1 MQEIQA
7 KTRSVRELLS
17 DTKYGIDYYQR
28 EYKWQKKQME
38 ELVTDLSGAFLDEY
52 LPTHERK
59 DVAGYGHYFL
69 GSIVI
74 SQSEDKKQIVD
85 GQQRLTSLTLLLIYL
100 HNIQKGKASAVA
112 VEKMI
117 FSDEYGEKS
126 FNLDIAE
133 RNECMNALFESEGA
147 GYDTTGQAESMQN
160 LMDRYADIGE
170 AFPAEIADTPALP
183 YFVDWLRNKTQ
194 LVEISAYADAD
205 AYTIFET
212 MNDRGLSLS
221 NTDMLK
227 GYLLASITDAVKR
240 AEANKEIKHWLLTFA
255 KRDSER
261 DTKETEADFFK
272 AWLRAKY
279 ADDIRER
286 KKGAKP
292 EDFDL
297 IGTEYHRWVRTNHQ
311 LVGLNASEDFNRWVR
326 QDLRFFAR
334 VYLELLEACE
344 GLKPGLESVR
354 FNADHGF
361 TQQFQVL
368 LAPLMPTDDETTVK
382 TKLRLTA
389 DYLDCWLN
397 RRLWNSRSIDYSTL
411 QYATFLLTKELRNL
425 SLEALR
431 EKLIAR
437 LTSDEMEFPLDD
449 QPSLINWNAK
459 SLHRQLARFIHWVEE
474 KSGQPGRY
482 LEYIVRS
489 GKNAY
494 EIEHLW
500 ANHFERHADEFA
512 QREEFS
518 SYRNRIG
525 GLVLLPKRINASL
538 NDKTFADKVAHYQKE
553 NLLARSLHSACYQHN
568 PGFLQLIART
578 GLPFRSFD
586 EFKKVSFDERDA
598 AYQGIA
604 KQLWSLSRLQATEQ
618 GSENNVSA

>member
-1 MQEIQA
+1 MKEIQA

-28 EYKWQKKQME
+28 EYKWQTKQIV
-38 ELVTDLSGAFLDEY
+38 ELVSDLTTAFLEEY
-52 LPTHERK
+52 QPQHERK
-59 DVAGYGHYFL
+59 DVASYGHYFL

-74 SQSEDKKQIVD
+74 SHSEEKKQIVD

-100 HNIQKGKASAVA
+100 HNIQNDRPDAVSI
-112 VEKMI
+112 EKMI
-117 FSDEYGEKS
+117 FSEEYGEKS
-126 FNLDIAE
+126 FNLDIPE
-133 RNECMNALFESEGA
+133 RNECMNALFDSTPYDAVDQVESI
-147 GYDTTGQAESMQN
+147 QN
-160 LMDRYADIGE
+160 LIGRYNDIVE
-170 AFPAEIADTPALP
+170 AFPAEIANDKALP

-194 LVEISAYADAD
+194 LVEITAYADAD

-227 GYLLASITDAVKR
+227 GYLLASITDTAKR
-240 AEANKEIKHWLLTFA
+240 AEANKEIKYWLLTFA

-261 DTKETEADFFK
+261 DTKESEADFFK

-279 ADDIRER
+279 AQDIRER

-297 IGTEYHRWVRTNHQ
+297 IGTEYHRWVRAKDN
-311 LVGLNASEDFNRWVR
+311 LIGLNTSDDFNRWVR

-334 VYLELLEACE
+334 VYLELLDASET
-344 GLKPGLESVR
+344 LKPGLESVR

-368 LAPLMPTDDETTVK
+368 LAPLLPTDDEVTVK
-382 TKLRLTA
+382 AKLKLTA

-397 RRLWNSRSIDYSTL
+397 RRLWNFKSIDYSTL

-425 SLEALR
+425 TLDALR
-431 EKLIAR
+431 DKLITR
-437 LTSDEMEFPLDD
+437 LTSDQIEFPLDD
-449 QPSLINWNAK
+449 QPYLNNWNAK
-459 SLHRQLARFIHWVEE
+459 SLHRQLSRFTHWLEE
-474 KSGQPGRY
+474 QSGQPGRY

-500 ANHFERHADEFA
+500 ANHFERHTDEFA
-512 QREEFS
+512 HAQEFS
-518 SYRNRIG
+518 THRNKVG
-525 GLVLLPKRINASL
+525 GLVLLPKKINASL
-538 NDKTFADKVAHYQKE
+538 NDKAYSDKLEHYQSE
-553 NLLARSLHSACYQHN
+553 NLLARSLHPMCYVHN
-568 PGFLQLIART
+568 PGFLKLKEDT
-578 GLPFRSFD
+578 GLPLKAFE
-586 EFKKVSFDERDA
+586 EFKKANFDERFNL
-598 AYQGIA
+598 YKGIA
-604 KQLWSLSRLQATEQ
+604 ELLWSADRLKEVA
-618 GSENNVSA
+618 

>member
-1 MQEIQA
+1 MKEIQA

-28 EYKWQKKQME
+28 EYKWQTKQIV
-38 ELVTDLSGAFLDEY
+38 ELVSDLTTAFLEEY
-52 LPTHERK
+52 QPQHERK
-59 DVAGYGHYFL
+59 DVASYGHYFL

-74 SQSEDKKQIVD
+74 SHSEEKKQIVD

-100 HNIQKGKASAVA
+100 HNIQKDRPDAVSI
-112 VEKMI
+112 EKMI
-117 FSDEYGEKS
+117 FSEEYGEKS
-126 FNLDIAE
+126 FNLDIPE
-133 RNECMNALFESEGA
+133 RNECMNALFDGTPYDAVDQVESI
-147 GYDTTGQAESMQN
+147 QN
-160 LMDRYADIGE
+160 LIGRYNDIEE
-170 AFPAEIADTPALP
+170 AFPAEIANDKALP

-194 LVEISAYADAD
+194 LVEITAYADAD

-227 GYLLASITDAVKR
+227 GYLLASITDTAKR
-240 AEANKEIKHWLLTFA
+240 AEANKEIKQWLLTFA

-261 DTKETEADFFK
+261 DTKESEADFFK

-279 ADDIRER
+279 AQDIRER

-297 IGTEYHRWVRTNHQ
+297 IGTEYHRWVRAKDD
-311 LVGLNASEDFNRWVR
+311 LIGLNTSDDFNRWVR

-334 VYLELLEACE
+334 VYLELLDASET
-344 GLKPGLESVR
+344 LKPGLDSVR

-368 LAPLMPTDDETTVK
+368 LAPLLPTDDEATVK
-382 TKLRLTA
+382 AKLKLTA

-397 RRLWNSRSIDYSTL
+397 RRLWNFKSIDYSTL

-425 SLEALR
+425 SLDALR
-431 EKLIAR
+431 DKLITR
-437 LTSDEMEFPLDD
+437 LTNEQKELSLDD
-449 QPSLINWNAK
+449 QPYLNNWNAK
-459 SLHRQLARFIHWVEE
+459 SLHRQLARFTHWLEE
-474 KSGQPGRY
+474 QSGQPGRY

-500 ANHFERHADEFA
+500 ANHFERHTDEFA
-512 QREEFS
+512 HAQEFS
-518 SYRNRIG
+518 AHRNRVG
-525 GLVLLPKRINASL
+525 GLVLLPKKINASL
-538 NDKTFADKVAHYQKE
+538 NDKACSDKLEHYQSE
-553 NLLARSLHSACYQHN
+553 NLLARSLHPMCYVHN
-568 PGFLQLIART
+568 PGFLKLKAET
-578 GLPFRSFD
+578 GLPFKAFT
-586 EFKKVSFDERDA
+586 EFKKANFDERFSL
-598 AYQGIA
+598 YKGIA
-604 KQLWSLSRLQATEQ
+604 ELLWSADRLKEVA
-618 GSENNVSA
+618 

>member
-1 MQEIQA
+1 MKEIQA

-28 EYKWQKKQME
+28 EYKWQTKQIV
-38 ELVTDLSGAFLDEY
+38 ELVSDLTTAFLEEY
-52 LPTHERK
+52 QPQHERK
-59 DVAGYGHYFL
+59 DVASYGHYFL

-74 SQSEDKKQIVD
+74 SHSEEKKQIVD

-100 HNIQKGKASAVA
+100 HNIQKDRPDAVSI
-112 VEKMI
+112 EKMI
-117 FSDEYGEKS
+117 FSEEYGEKS
-126 FNLDIAE
+126 FNLDIPE
-133 RNECMNALFESEGA
+133 RNECMNALFDGTPYDAVDQVESI
-147 GYDTTGQAESMQN
+147 QN
-160 LMDRYADIGE
+160 LIGRYNDIVE
-170 AFPAEIADTPALP
+170 AFPTEIANDKALP

-194 LVEISAYADAD
+194 LVEITAYADAD

-227 GYLLASITDAVKR
+227 GYLLASITDTAKR
-240 AEANKEIKHWLLTFA
+240 AEANKEIKQWLLTFA

-261 DTKETEADFFK
+261 DTKESEADFFK

-279 ADDIRER
+279 AQDIRER

-297 IGTEYHRWVRTNHQ
+297 IGTEYHRWVRAKAD
-311 LVGLNASEDFNRWVR
+311 LIGLNTSDDFNRWVR

-334 VYLELLEACE
+334 VYLELLDAAET
-344 GLKPGLESVR
+344 LKPGLESVR

-368 LAPLMPTDDETTVK
+368 LAPLLPIDDEATVK
-382 TKLRLTA
+382 AKLKLTA

-397 RRLWNSRSIDYSTL
+397 RRLWNFKSIDYSTL

-425 SLEALR
+425 SLDALR
-431 EKLIAR
+431 DKLITR
-437 LTSDEMEFPLDD
+437 LTTDQKELPLDD
-449 QPSLINWNAK
+449 QPYLNNWNAK
-459 SLHRQLARFIHWVEE
+459 SLHRQLARFTHWLEE
-474 KSGQPGRY
+474 QSGQPGRY

-500 ANHFERHADEFA
+500 ANHFERHTDEFA
-512 QREEFS
+512 HAQEFS
-518 SYRNRIG
+518 AHRNRVG
-525 GLVLLPKRINASL
+525 GLVLLPKKINASL
-538 NDKTFADKVAHYQKE
+538 NDKAYSDKLEHYQSE
-553 NLLARSLHSACYQHN
+553 NLLARSLHPMCYVHN
-568 PGFLQLIART
+568 PGFLKLKAET
-578 GLPFRSFD
+578 GLPFKAFT
-586 EFKKVSFDERDA
+586 EFKKANFDERFNL
-598 AYQGIA
+598 YKGIA
-604 KQLWSLSRLQATEQ
+604 ELLWSADRLKEVA
-618 GSENNVSA
+618 

>member
-1 MQEIQA
+1 MKEIQA

-28 EYKWQKKQME
+28 EYKWQTKQIV
-38 ELVTDLSGAFLDEY
+38 ELVSDLTTAFLEEY
-52 LPTHERK
+52 QPQHERK
-59 DVAGYGHYFL
+59 DVASYGHYFL

-74 SQSEDKKQIVD
+74 SQPDEKKQIVD

-100 HNIQKGKASAVA
+100 HNIQKDRPDAVSI
-112 VEKMI
+112 EKMI
-117 FSDEYGEKS
+117 FSEEYGEKS
-126 FNLDIAE
+126 FNLDIPE
-133 RNECMNALFESEGA
+133 RNECMNALFDGTPYDAVDQVESI
-147 GYDTTGQAESMQN
+147 QN
-160 LMDRYADIGE
+160 LIGRYNDIVE
-170 AFPAEIADTPALP
+170 AFPAEIANDKALP

-194 LVEISAYADAD
+194 LVEITAYADAD

-227 GYLLASITDAVKR
+227 GYLLASITDTAKR
-240 AEANKEIKHWLLTFA
+240 AEANKEIKQWLLTFA

-261 DTKETEADFFK
+261 DTKESEADFFK

-279 ADDIRER
+279 AQDIRER

-297 IGTEYHRWVRTNHQ
+297 IGTEYHRWVRAKDD
-311 LVGLNASEDFNRWVR
+311 LIGLNTSDDFNRWVR

-334 VYLELLEACE
+334 VYLELLDASET
-344 GLKPGLESVR
+344 LKPGLESVR

-368 LAPLMPTDDETTVK
+368 LAPLLPTDDEATVRA
-382 TKLRLTA
+382 KLKLTA

-397 RRLWNSRSIDYSTL
+397 RRLWNFKSIDYSTL

-425 SLEALR
+425 SLDALR
-431 EKLIAR
+431 DKLITR
-437 LTSDEMEFPLDD
+437 LTNDQKELPLGD
-449 QPSLINWNAK
+449 QPYLNNWNAK
-459 SLHRQLARFIHWVEE
+459 SLHRQLARFTHWLEE
-474 KSGQPGRY
+474 QSGQPGRY

-500 ANHFERHADEFA
+500 ANHFERHTDEFA
-512 QREEFS
+512 HAQEFS
-518 SYRNRIG
+518 AHRNRVG
-525 GLVLLPKRINASL
+525 GLVLLPKKINASL
-538 NDKTFADKVAHYQKE
+538 NDKAYSDKLEHYQSE
-553 NLLARSLHSACYQHN
+553 NLLARSLHPMCYVHN
-568 PGFLQLIART
+568 PGFLKLKAET
-578 GLPFRSFD
+578 GLPFKAFE
-586 EFKKVSFDERDA
+586 EFKKANFDERFSL
-598 AYQGIA
+598 YKGIA
-604 KQLWSLSRLQATEQ
+604 ERLWSADRLKE
-618 GSENNVSA
+618 VV

>member
-1 MQEIQA
+1 MKEIQA

-28 EYKWQKKQME
+28 EYKWQTKQIV
-38 ELVTDLSGAFLDEY
+38 ELVSDLTTAFLEEY
-52 LPTHERK
+52 QPQHERK
-59 DVAGYGHYFL
+59 DVASYGHYFL

-74 SQSEDKKQIVD
+74 SHSEEKKQIVD

-100 HNIQKGKASAVA
+100 HNIQKDRPDAVSI
-112 VEKMI
+112 EKMI
-117 FSDEYGEKS
+117 FSEEYGEKS
-126 FNLDIAE
+126 FNLDIPE
-133 RNECMNALFESEGA
+133 RNECMNALFDGTPYDAVDQVESI
-147 GYDTTGQAESMQN
+147 QN
-160 LMDRYADIGE
+160 LIGRYNDIEE
-170 AFPAEIADTPALP
+170 AFPAEIANDKALP

-194 LVEISAYADAD
+194 LVEITAYADAD

-227 GYLLASITDAVKR
+227 GYLLASITDTAKR
-240 AEANKEIKHWLLTFA
+240 AEANKEIKQWLLTFA

-261 DTKETEADFFK
+261 DTKESEADFFK

-279 ADDIRER
+279 AQDIRER

-297 IGTEYHRWVRTNHQ
+297 IGTEYHRWVRAKDD
-311 LVGLNASEDFNRWVR
+311 LIGLNTSDDFNRWVR

-334 VYLELLEACE
+334 VYLELLDASET
-344 GLKPGLESVR
+344 LKPGLESVR

-368 LAPLMPTDDETTVK
+368 LAPLLPTDDEATVK
-382 TKLRLTA
+382 AKLKLTA

-397 RRLWNSRSIDYSTL
+397 RRLWNFKSIDYSTL

-425 SLEALR
+425 SLDALR
-431 EKLIAR
+431 DKLITR
-437 LTSDEMEFPLDD
+437 LTNEQKELSLDD
-449 QPSLINWNAK
+449 QPYLNNWNAK
-459 SLHRQLARFIHWVEE
+459 SLHRQLARFTHWLEE
-474 KSGQPGRY
+474 QSGQPGRY

-500 ANHFERHADEFA
+500 ANHFERHTDEFA
-512 QREEFS
+512 HAQEFS
-518 SYRNRIG
+518 AHRNRVG
-525 GLVLLPKRINASL
+525 GLVLLPKKINASL
-538 NDKTFADKVAHYQKE
+538 NDKAYSDKLEHYQSE
-553 NLLARSLHSACYQHN
+553 NLLARSLHPMCYVHN
-568 PGFLQLIART
+568 PGFLKLKAET
-578 GLPFRSFD
+578 SLPFKAFT
-586 EFKKVSFDERDA
+586 EFKKANFDERFSL
-598 AYQGIA
+598 YKGIA
-604 KQLWSLSRLQATEQ
+604 ELLWSADRLKEVA
-618 GSENNVSA
+618 

>member
-38 ELVTDLSGAFLDEY
+38 ELVTDLTGAFLDEY

-100 HNIQKGKASAVA
+100 HNIQKGKTSTVA

-126 FNLDIAE
+126 FNLDIPE
-133 RNECMNALFESEGA
+133 RNECMNALFESEGD

-170 AFPAEIADTPALP
+170 AFPAKIADTPALP

-227 GYLLASITDAVKR
+227 GYLLASITDATKR
-240 AEANKEIKHWLLTFA
+240 GEANKEIKQWLLTFA
-255 KRDSER
+255 KRDNER

-279 ADDIRER
+279 AGDIRER

-297 IGTEYHRWVRTNHQ
+297 IGTEYHRWVRTNHE
-311 LVGLNASEDFNRWVR
+311 LVGLKITDDFNRWVR

-344 GLKPGLESVR
+344 SLKPGLESVC

-368 LAPLMPTDDETTVK
+368 LAPLLPTDDEATVK

-397 RRLWNSRSIDYSTL
+397 RRLWNFKSIDYSTL

-437 LTSDEMEFPLDD
+437 LTSDENEFPLED

-459 SLHRQLARFIHWVEE
+459 SLHRQLARFTHWVEE
-474 KSGQPGRY
+474 QSGQPGRY

-500 ANHFERHADEFA
+500 ANHFERHADEFVHA
-512 QREEFS
+512 QEFAS
-518 SYRNRIG
+518 FRNRIG
-525 GLVLLPKRINASL
+525 GLVLLPKKINASL

-568 PGFLQLIART
+568 PGFLQLMART
-578 GLPFRSFD
+578 GLSFKSFD
-586 EFKKVSFDERDA
+586 EFKKASFDERYA
-598 AYQGIA
+598 AYLGIA
-604 KQLWSLSRLQATEQ
+604 KQLWSLSRLQEAADAT
-618 GSENNVSA
+618 A